1 MYLKTDSLGHHE
13 ILDDNDVKIGWSFF
27 GLFSSNTVENAEE
40 HLTNWAKAYLKKD
53 SNTAKKEQRW
63 FNDNDWTMMPGS
75 AGSPPFYD
83 RMIWTSP
90 KLKKRIGITIANGT
104 YNLDAPAST

>member
-13 ILDDNDVKIGWSFF
+13 LLDDNEVGWSFF
-27 GLFSSNTVENAEE
+27 GLFKSNTVENAQE
-40 HLTNWAKAYLKKD
+40 HLQNWAKAYLKKD
-53 SNTAKKEQRW
+53 GKTAKNEQQW

-75 AGSPPFYD
+75 TGSPPFYD
-83 RMIWTSP
+83 RMIWTSQ

-104 YNLDAPAST
+104 YNLNVPTSV